1 MLDYLANLDRRWIF
15 LALAVAVIAPL
26 LWPFHLPVEPSP
38 LSRKFYQTVEDL
50 PSNSLVLLSF
60 DYGPGTKVEC
70 HPMAVAMLHHLFRKK
85 CPVVCIAL
93 WPEGSMFAR
102 QALQEVA
109 PQYGAREGIDY
120 VNLGYKNGGEVI
132 LRGMGE
138 DIRAIYSHDLRGQA
152 LPDLPLM
159 ERVRGWDSF
168 ALVCDWSMGRP
179 GLAEFVRVV
188 SGQYRRPLLAGTSA
202 VTTPEAYPF
211 LNAGQVESLL
221 GGMRGA
227 SEYEVLLGLKDGQ
240 ATRGID
246 AQSVAHFLVAG
257 LIILANI
264 VYFAQERRRRKA
276 EG

>member
-1 MLDYLANLDRRWIF
+1 
-15 LALAVAVIAPL
+15 
-26 LWPFHLPVEPSP
+26 
-38 LSRKFYQTVEDL
+38 
-50 PSNSLVLLSF
+50 
-60 DYGPGTKVEC
+60 
-70 HPMAVAMLHHLFRKK
+70 
-85 CPVVCIAL
+85 
-93 WPEGSMFAR
+93 
-102 QALQEVA
+102 
-109 PQYGAREGIDY
+109 
-120 VNLGYKNGGEVI
+120 
-132 LRGMGE
+132 MGE

-152 LPDLPLM
+152 LADLPLM